1 MLGYSRETTY
11 SNLGYLSSLSLFGL
25 LENHRLGWYGWADQI
40 SPAEATER
48 LVDQDKPG
56 RRSPI
61 QRQPFKSASP
71 SSGYSSN
78 QPAQPISQSKSV
90 NRTAPGW
97 FGRDGRCM
105 YSTTQLRRSWV
116 PPRPALPFFCWRFF
130 HFYQLPCH

>member
-25 LENHRLGWYGWADQI
+25 LENRRLGWYGWADQI

-61 QRQPFKSASP
+61 QPQPFKSASP

-78 QPAQPISQSKSV
+78 QPAQPISQSKSA
-90 NRTAPGW
+90 NRTAPLAFW
-97 FGRDGRCM
+97 VMVQTSYILIHPKFGPIDD
-105 YSTTQLRRSWV
+105 WN
-116 PPRPALPFFCWRFF
+116 
-130 HFYQLPCH
+130 PCHAGSSFTQT